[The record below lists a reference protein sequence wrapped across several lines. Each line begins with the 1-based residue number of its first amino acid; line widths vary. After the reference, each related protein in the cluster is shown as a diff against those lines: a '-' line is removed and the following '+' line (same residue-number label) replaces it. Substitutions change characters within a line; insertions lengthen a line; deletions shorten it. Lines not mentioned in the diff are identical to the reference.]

1 MQFKCNSSK
10 NELKGRVFPVT
21 EGTAAI
27 LDADSFF
34 HVVAQVKS
42 PGAKKD
48 EILAGPDFPTHCRLK
63 VSPFHFSLIEIILR
77 LVAGSKHFW

>member
-1 MQFKCNSSK
+1 M
-10 NELKGRVFPVT
+10 FPVK

-27 LDADSFF
+27 LDADSLF

-63 VSPFHFSLIEIILR
+63 VGPSSL
-77 LVAGSKHFW
+77 FTF

>member
-1 MQFKCNSSK
+1 M
-10 NELKGRVFPVT
+10 FPVK

-27 LDADSFF
+27 LDADSLF

-63 VSPFHFSLIEIILR
+63 VSPIHFSLISIILSCCR
-77 LVAGSKHFW
+77 

>member
-1 MQFKCNSSK
+1 M
-10 NELKGRVFPVT
+10 FPVK

-34 HVVAQVKS
+34 HVVAQVKYA
-42 PGAKKD
+42 GAKND

-63 VSPFHFSLIEIILR
+63 VRPFHILT
-77 LVAGSKHFW
+77 

>member
-1 MQFKCNSSK
+1 M
-10 NELKGRVFPVT
+10 FPVK

-27 LDADSFF
+27 LDADSLF

-63 VSPFHFSLIEIILR
+63 VSPIHFSLLEILTV
-77 LVAGSKHFW
+77 LLHVVGSTHF